1 MTKDSVTLLELN
13 SLVRSVVEQS
23 LDGEYWLEA
32 ELSEA
37 RLAQNGH
44 FYVEFV
50 QKDASGRSFLA
61 RARATVWARTYN
73 MIAPLFERATGERL
87 RAGMKVRV
95 LVTVA
100 FHELYGYSLNVVNID
115 PSFTLGD
122 LAQRR
127 REILAQL
134 EADGILEDNRQLPLP
149 ALLKRIAVVSSAG
162 AAGYGDFCNQLANN
176 DYGLCFHVQL
186 FPAVMQGAN
195 VEESVLAAL
204 AAIADEAERWDCV
217 VVIRGGGATSDLADF
232 DSYPLA
238 AAVAQMPLPVL
249 VGIGH
254 ERDETVLD
262 FVAHTRVKTP
272 TAAAAFIIDH
282 GAQQLALLDELQGR
296 ITQGVAMRVENLR
309 LQLARLGLSFV
320 QSAKFKVQSSKLKLE
335 GLEQRFV
342 QGSKFKV
349 QSSKLKLE
357 SLEQRFGQ
365 SSKLKVHSSKLK
377 LENLQARL
385 AALDPVL
392 QLQRGYTLTFTAD
405 GRLVH
410 SAADVQR
417 GDRLTTRFA
426 DGSVESVADNVLQ
439 RNDDLD
445 RTMVGA

>member
-1 MTKDSVTLLELN
+1 MAGSQIMRTFAAQANEMMTKDSLTLFELN

-23 LDGEYWLEA
+23 LDDEYWLEA

-50 QKDASGRSFLA
+50 QKDASGRNFIA
-61 RARATVWARTYN
+61 RARGTVWARTYY

-95 LVTVA
+95 LVTVE

-122 LAQRR
+122 LAKRR

-162 AAGYGDFCNQLANN
+162 AAGYGDFCDQLASN

-195 VEESVLAAL
+195 VEESVMAAL

-232 DSYPLA
+232 DSYALA

-272 TAAAAFIIDH
+272 TAAAAFLIDH

-296 ITQGVAMRVENLR
+296 ITQGVAMKVEGLKLRLENLAQR
-309 LQLARLGLSFV
+309 FV
-320 QSAKFKVQSSKLKLE
+320 HSSRLKLE
-335 GLEQRFV
+335 RSRLSVEHLEPRLAQAARFRI
-342 QGSKFKV
+342 
-349 QSSKLKLE
+349 E
-357 SLEQRFGQ
+357 SLKMKME
-365 SSKLKVHSSKLK
+365 SLT
-377 LENLQARL
+377 ARL

-392 QLQRGYTLTFTAD
+392 QLRRGYTLTYTAE
-405 GRLVH
+405 GRLVR
-410 SAADVQR
+410 SAADVRR
-417 GDRLTTRFA
+417 GDRLTTRLA
-426 DGSVESVADNVLQ
+426 DGSVESVADSVLQ

-445 RTMVGA
+445 GTVVGA